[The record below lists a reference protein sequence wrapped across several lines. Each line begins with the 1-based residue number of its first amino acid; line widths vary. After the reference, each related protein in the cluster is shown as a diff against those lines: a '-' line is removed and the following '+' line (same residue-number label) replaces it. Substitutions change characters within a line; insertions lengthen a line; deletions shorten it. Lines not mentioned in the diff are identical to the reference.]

1 MVDHIGFEPIWY
13 PVCQTG
19 GHPKQPH
26 NPYKSDFQ
34 ATSKITTPLRPVE
47 LSAVLCP
54 WRFPVSTRSLTYTRS
69 DGTYSNICG
78 AGGDSGTR
86 THTTSRPSDFESD
99 TSTDSIISPCVRI
112 LIRVPRTLIQEKRIS
127 GCAPPQQHHWPGFH
141 FWLKPL
147 ANKLPSILA
156 PDSRAVRL
164 SLRTTSKKCFWLT
177 HNLPVSVQKF

>member
-1 MVDHIGFEPIWY
+1 MVDHIGFEPIWC

-34 ATSKITTPLRPVE
+34 TTSKITTPLRPVE

-112 LIRVPRTLIQEKRIS
+112 LIRVPRTLMLGKIAFQGVHPHSSIT
-127 GCAPPQQHHWPGFH
+127 GPVIH

-147 ANKLPSILA
+147 TNKSPSILA
-156 PDSRAVRL
+156 PDNRAVRL
-164 SLRTTSKKCFWLT
+164 SWRTTCES
-177 HNLPVSVQKF
+177 VSGSHITS

>member
-1 MVDHIGFEPIWY
+1 MWRPTFAPHPDAFNFHSVNHTVYWLLRQIVSLERWWIISDSNRSDILSARQVATPSSPI
-13 PVCQTG
+13 T
-19 GHPKQPH
+19 HT
-26 NPYKSDFQ
+26 KSDFQ

-99 TSTDSIISPCVRI
+99 TSTDSIISPNI
-112 LIRVPRTLIQEKRIS
+112 THFRVCTPTAASL
-127 GCAPPQQHHWPGFH
+127 
-141 FWLKPL
+141 
-147 ANKLPSILA
+147 
-156 PDSRAVRL
+156 VRL
-164 SLRTTSKKCFWLT
+164 STSGW
-177 HNLPVSVQKF
+177 NR

>member
-1 MVDHIGFEPIWY
+1 MWRPTFAPHLDAFNFHSVNHTVYWLLRQIVPLERMVDHVGFEPTWY
-13 PVCQTG
+13 LVCQTS

-26 NPYKSDFQ
+26 KQYKSDFQ

-86 THTTSRPSDFESD
+86 THTTSRSSDFESD
-99 TSTDSIISPCVRI
+99 TSTDSIISPNI
-112 LIRVPRTLIQEKRIS
+112 THFRVCTPTAASL
-127 GCAPPQQHHWPGFH
+127 
-141 FWLKPL
+141 
-147 ANKLPSILA
+147 
-156 PDSRAVRL
+156 VRL
-164 SLRTTSKKCFWLT
+164 STSGW
-177 HNLPVSVQKF
+177 NR

>member
-86 THTTSRPSDFESD
+86 THTTSRSSDFESD
-99 TSTDSIISPCVRI
+99 TSTDSIISPNVRI
-112 LIRVPRTLIQEKRIS
+112 LIRVPQTLMQGTS
-127 GCAPPQQHHWPGFH
+127 H
-141 FWLKPL
+141 FRVCTPTAASL
-147 ANKLPSILA
+147 
-156 PDSRAVRL
+156 VRL
-164 SLRTTSKKCFWLT
+164 SLLAEVANAQITFYFSTRLQGRLSLFADNQQKCFWLKDT
-177 HNLPVSVQKF
+177 

>member
-1 MVDHIGFEPIWY
+1 MWRPTFAPHLDAFNFYSVNHTVYWLLRQIVSLERMVDRIGFEPICC

-47 LSAVLCP
+47 LSAVLCL
-54 WRFPVSTRSLTYTRS
+54 WRFPVSTRSLIYTRS

-99 TSTDSIISPCVRI
+99 TSTDSIISPNKTHSRGLQPHTAASLAV
-112 LIRVPRTLIQEKRIS
+112 L
-127 GCAPPQQHHWPGFH
+127 GF
-141 FWLKPL
+141 
-147 ANKLPSILA
+147 
-156 PDSRAVRL
+156 
-164 SLRTTSKKCFWLT
+164 
-177 HNLPVSVQKF
+177 Q

>member
-1 MVDHIGFEPIWY
+1 MLLVDHMRFELICCL
-13 PVCQTG
+13 VCQTS

-86 THTTSRPSDFESD
+86 THTTSRPSDFESN

-112 LIRVPRTLIQEKRIS
+112 LIRVPRTLMLENS
-127 GCAPPQQHHWPGFH
+127 H
-141 FWLKPL
+141 FRVCTPTAASL
-147 ANKLPSILA
+147 ARLPFLA
-156 PDSRAVRL
+156 ETA
-164 SLRTTSKKCFWLT
+164 SK
-177 HNLPVSVQKF
+177 

>member
-1 MVDHIGFEPIWY
+1 MATPSSPITHIK
-13 PVCQTG
+13 C
-19 GHPKQPH
+19 
-26 NPYKSDFQ
+26 DFQ

-47 LSAVLCP
+47 LLALLCP

-112 LIRVPRTLIQEKRIS
+112 LIRVPRTLMLGKIAFQ
-127 GCAPPQQHHWPGFH
+127 GVHPPQQHHWSGY
-141 FWLKPL
+141 PL
-147 ANKLPSILA
+147 LAKTANK
-156 PDSRAVRL
+156 
-164 SLRTTSKKCFWLT
+164 
-177 HNLPVSVQKF
+177 

>member
-54 WRFPVSTRSLTYTRS
+54 WRFPVSTRSLIYTRS

-99 TSTDSIISPCVRI
+99 TSTDSIISPCIAVFK
-112 LIRVPRTLIQEKRIS
+112 LVPQTRLQRIS
-127 GCAPPQQHHWPGFH
+127 GCAPPSAASRARFYILVKT
-141 FWLKPL
+141 FAFVKIPL
-147 ANKLPSILA
+147 FLA
-156 PDSRAVRL
+156 PDVGRL
-164 SLRTTSKKCFWLT
+164 PLLVDTYHC
-177 HNLPVSVQKF
+177 VSG